1 MAYTSSTVYVT
12 KQDYL
17 DFAGI
22 DLDLELKKS
31 RYDNPGRAVEIFLKR
46 VQEWMNDFIHTYY
59 FNDTFDD
66 EAFKKA
72 IMHQI
77 DYVRRNGDMSLSAVS
92 EGTRLAPNAYQVLH
106 RAGMCNAWS
115 PNTYYYGTESDT

>member
-31 RYDNPGRAVEIFLKR
+31 KYDNPGKAVEIFIR
-46 VQEWMNDFIHTYY
+46 RTTDWMYDFIQTRY

-66 EAFKKA
+66 DAFKKA

-77 DYVRRNGDMSLSAVS
+77 DFILKNGDTSLSAIS
-92 EGTRLAPNAYQVLH
+92 SGTRLASNAYQVLH
-106 RAGMCNAWS
+106 RAGMCNTWS
-115 PNTYYYGTESDT
+115 PSAYYYPEESDT